1 MSHAISFKNVTG
13 SVANCN
19 FINNSAAQGS
29 AVCFWD
35 VAGNVTNC
43 TFTDNNAASAGALYL
58 CGGIVSD
65 CTFSGNSND
74 LGRGGAI
81 ASFTKVSNIVNC
93 TFTDNSGAQ
102 GGAIAFYDADC
113 NVTGCTFIGN
123 AAIIGTDGG
132 AIWTGGGNVTNCTFI
147 DNSGAQ
153 GGAISFYSYCI
164 VTDCTFLNNTAR
176 GQGSQFADGGAIHL
190 NDGIVTNC
198 NFINNSGEI
207 WGGAISS
214 GHVTVNN
221 CTFTGNTITGDAK
234 NMGGHAI
241 YSNTGGSVTNCVFV
255 DNSAESIKYTIYS
268 AGALY
273 DSLDNNWW
281 GSNKPDWDKLISYD
295 QIPSSYAV
303 LDLSAEPGEIG
314 AGGKSDIITKFIWNG
329 TNTDATNSLPK
340 RHVNLSSKGNLTETE
355 GDVGLI
361 SAFYA
366 NKKDEYEV
374 KAVVD
379 NQELKVNVKVK
390 GSANST
396 DIFVNATS
404 LNLTVG
410 ETGSINA
417 TLNPP
422 EAGNLTVDYDK
433 KIIRIDLDSDGKWIV
448 TALAEGNTNITF
460 SFPGSGQYDPAEN
473 KTVNVTVSL
482 NDARVAVNND
492 TLDLEIGDTF
502 VINATTMP
510 EGLNVTYVQDE
521 SGVYKVDENG
531 VVTALT
537 NGTGSILVKVGGDG
551 VYAENSTT
559 VTVTVSKVPTEIN
572 ITNETV
578 DLKANGEVPT
588 GATLTP
594 ADAGNLTYT
603 SSNSSVAV
611 VENGKIKG
619 IRQGEA
625 NITVSFAGDDKYIA
639 AENKTI
645 AVSVSL
651 ADARVTVNNDTLDLK
666 VGDTFV
672 INATT
677 VPEGL
682 NVTYVG
688 DDSGV
693 YSVDENGVV
702 TALTNG
708 TGSIIVSVGDDEVYA
723 KNTTVVTVTVSLKDA
738 SVSVNN
744 DTLDLKV
751 GDTFVIN
758 ATTVPEGLNV
768 TYVGDDSG
776 VYSVDENGVV
786 TALTNGTG
794 SIIVSVG
801 DDEVYAKNTTVVT
814 VTVSLKDASVSV
826 NNDTL
831 DLKVGD
837 TFVINATTVPEGL
850 NVTYVGD
857 DSGVYSVDENGVVTA
872 LTNGTGSIIVSVG
885 DDEVYAKNT
894 TVVTVTVSLKDA
906 SVTVNNDTL
915 DLKVGETGEFYAVT
929 DPEDLNITVSSSNE
943 SVATVKLVNRV
954 PTVTA
959 VGEGS
964 AVITLTINEK
974 DYVRNSTTVNV
985 GVTKVPTEIRIQ
997 NDTLDMVIG
1006 DIVDP
1011 VVSLMP
1017 SDAGNMSFIVS
1028 DVNVVLV
1035 NGHGFVKAVGV
1046 GNATVTVRFGGNDK
1060 YLPSNATITVTVRDA
1075 LIITAPDVVKYYA
1088 GPERFVVNV
1097 TDGEGNPLS
1106 NKSVTIV
1113 INKVT
1118 YNRTTDEN
1126 GTASIG
1132 LNLHSGTY
1140 NATVTV
1146 DNRTVNSVVTVLT
1159 TVNGTDVVKMYKNDT
1174 QYYAT
1179 FVDSEGKYLADGTVV
1194 KFNINGVMYERKISG
1209 GKGQAKLNINLP
1221 AGKYVITAMNPKT
1234 GEKESN
1240 NIVVLATI
1248 VENRD
1253 ITKYYKNATQ
1263 YTVKVLGADGNPVG
1277 AGKTVTF
1284 NINGVMYKKQTN
1296 ESGIA
1301 QLNINLAPGDYVI
1314 TASYEG
1320 YKVSNNIRVL
1330 PVLSASDLEMKYM
1343 DGSKFKAT
1351 LLDGQGRFYA
1361 EQKIQFNVNGVLY
1374 HKVTDSFGQ
1383 AELIINLLPGE
1394 YIITSSYNGANIAN
1408 KITITG

>member
-1 MSHAISFKNVTG
+1 M
-13 SVANCN
+13 
-19 FINNSAAQGS
+19 
-29 AVCFWD
+29 
-35 VAGNVTNC
+35 TNC

-1097 TDGEGNPLS
+1097 TDSKGTPLS
-1106 NKSVTIV
+1106 NKSVIIV

-1118 YNRTTDEN
+1118 YNRTTDKN
-1126 GTASIG
+1126 GIVSIG

-1351 LLDGQGRFYA
+1351 LLDGQGRLYA

>member
-1 MSHAISFKNVTG
+1 MKIKYLISICLIIVFLMSMAGVSAVEDMNKTDDLGLSLDSNLDDSPEIFNAIDNGMNLKENNNLNKNFKSDSNILALSNEDVLAGNNITPADFTFAAIQTAVDSAG
-13 SVANCN
+13 DGDTISLQEGTYWNNGNGEININKNISIVGIKGLSILDAQKTSTIFSIDASSINITDIIFMN
-19 FINNSAAQGS
+19 GNAGDFSGGAIFFNNEIYNSNINATFINNT
-29 AVCFWD
+29 AVFGGANYFSD
-35 VAGNVTNC
+35 NVFNSTITGTYINNTAVMDGGANHFSGNVFNSTVSGTYTNNKAGDDGGANYFSDGDPFNPSIVSNS
-43 TFTDNNAASAGALYL
+43 TVSGTYTNNNAVDGGGANYFWNVLNSTVSGTYTNNKAGYGGANYFFDEVSNTNITGTYTDNNATEHGGANYFYDD
-58 CGGIVSD
+58 VSG
-65 CTFSGNSND
+65 TNITGTYINNKAEQH
-74 LGRGGAI
+74 GGAI
-81 ASFTKVSNIVNC
+81 YFFNNIGNVKMFTVSGIYINN
-93 TFTDNSGAQ
+93 TAN
-102 GGAIAFYDADC
+102 GGAIIHF
-113 NVTGCTFIGN
+113 NVNDLSPQPLNSTVKH
-123 AAIIGTDGG
+123 AI
-132 AIWTGGGNVTNCTFI
+132 
-147 DNSGAQ
+147 
-153 GGAISFYSYCI
+153 
-164 VTDCTFLNNTAR
+164 FLNNHCEDIFYVSTNVVVATNNWFGNNASNYKEIPKIDNLTMTNWLFLNATANPSTPLIS
-176 GQGSQFADGGAIHL
+176 GSSDVLFKLYSTDG
-190 NDGIVTNC
+190 TNVSDFD
-198 NFINNSGEI
+198 NTQLPVINLTLTSTN
-207 WGGAISS
+207 
-214 GHVTVNN
+214 
-221 CTFTGNTITGDAK
+221 GDMA
-234 NMGGHAI
+234 
-241 YSNTGGSVTNCVFV
+241 SNTTALDNSVKYTATSYGNGSVTAKIEDVQ
-255 DNSAESIKYTIYS
+255 STIY
-268 AGALY
+268 L
-273 DSLDNNWW
+273 NNFY
-281 GSNKPDWDKLISYD
+281 N
-295 QIPSSYAV
+295 V
-303 LDLSAEPGEIG
+303 DLSVSTQNITYLENETLTLTYNNTATGKVNITLKSKNYNKTMQEEINQ
-314 AGGKSDIITKFIWNG
+314 SIIIT
-329 TNTDATNSLPK
+329 DLPI
-340 RHVNLSSKGNLTETE
+340 G
-355 GDVGLI
+355 
-361 SAFYA
+361 
-366 NKKDEYEV
+366 EY
-374 KAVVD
+374 
-379 NQELKVNVKVK
+379 
-390 GSANST
+390 
-396 DIFVNATS
+396 
-404 LNLTVG
+404 
-410 ETGSINA
+410 
-417 TLNPP
+417 
-422 EAGNLTVDYDK
+422 
-433 KIIRIDLDSDGKWIV
+433 
-448 TALAEGNTNITF
+448 
-460 SFPGSGQYDPAEN
+460 
-473 KTVNVTVSL
+473 NVTVEYLGDNLFL
-482 NDARVAVNND
+482 NATAYANFIVGKITTEIITNTTVDLFVGDESEINYTLKPSDAVGDLIFSSND
-492 TLDLEIGDTF
+492 TNIVTVDSLSCIIKAKSEGSATITVNFSGSENYTAS
-502 VINATTMP
+502 NAT
-510 EGLNVTYVQDE
+510 
-521 SGVYKVDENG
+521 
-531 VVTALT
+531 
-537 NGTGSILVKVGGDG
+537 I
-551 VYAENSTT
+551 T
-559 VTVTVSKVPTEIN
+559 VTVTKVPSEIN

-578 DLKANGEVPT
+578 NLKANSEVPT
-588 GATLTP
+588 GATLNP
-594 ADAGNLTYT
+594 EEAGNLTYT
-603 SSNSSVAV
+603 SSNPNVAV
-611 VENGKIKG
+611 VENGMIKG
-619 IRQGEA
+619 IKQGEA
-625 NITVSFAGDDKYIA
+625 NITVSFAGDDKYDA

-651 ADARVTVNNDTLDLK
+651 ADASVKVINDTLDLK

-677 VPEGL
+677 SPEGL
-682 NVTYVG
+682 NVTYVS

-693 YSVDENGVV
+693 YMVDENGVV
-702 TALTNG
+702 TALM
-708 TGSIIVSVGDDEVYA
+708 
-723 KNTTVVTVTVSLKDA
+723 
-738 SVSVNN
+738 
-744 DTLDLKV
+744 
-751 GDTFVIN
+751 
-758 ATTVPEGLNV
+758 
-768 TYVGDDSG
+768 
-776 VYSVDENGVV
+776 
-786 TALTNGTG
+786 
-794 SIIVSVG
+794 
-801 DDEVYAKNTTVVT
+801 
-814 VTVSLKDASVSV
+814 
-826 NNDTL
+826 
-831 DLKVGD
+831 
-837 TFVINATTVPEGL
+837 
-850 NVTYVGD
+850 
-857 DSGVYSVDENGVVTA
+857 
-872 LTNGTGSIIVSVG
+872 NGTGSIIVSVG

-943 SVATVKLVNRV
+943 SVATVKLVNCV

-974 DYVRNSTTVNV
+974 DYVKNSTTVNV

-1017 SDAGNMSFIVS
+1017 SDAGNMSFTVS
-1028 DVNVVLV
+1028 DENIVLV
-1035 NGHGFVKAVGV
+1035 NGHGVVKAVGE

-1075 LIITAPDVVKYYA
+1075 LIVTAPDVVKYYG

-1097 TDGEGNPLS
+1097 TDSKGTPLS

-1126 GTASIG
+1126 GIASIG

-1146 DNRTVNSVVTVLT
+1146 DNKTVNSVVNVLT

-1179 FVDSEGKYLADGTVV
+1179 FIDSEGKYLADGTTVN
-1194 KFNINGVMYERKISG
+1194 FNINGVMYERKISG
-1209 GKGQAKLNINLP
+1209 DKGQAKLNINLP

-1320 YKVSNNIRVL
+1320 YKVSNNIKVL

-1351 LLDGQGRFYA
+1351 LLDGQGRLYA

>member
-1 MSHAISFKNVTG
+1 MKIKYLISICLIIVFLMSMAGVSAVEDMNKTDDLGLSLDSNLDDSPEIFNAIDNGMNLKENNNLNENLESDSNILALSNDDVLAGNNITPADFTFASIQTAVDNASDGDTISLQEGTYLNNGTGEIKINKNISIVGINGLSILDGQKKSAIFSIYASSINITDIIFMNG
-13 SVANCN
+13 NDGAIFFNNTIYNSNINAT
-19 FINNSAAQGS
+19 FINN
-29 AVCFWD
+29 
-35 VAGNVTNC
+35 T
-43 TFTDNNAASAGALYL
+43 ASLY
-58 CGGIVSD
+58 
-65 CTFSGNSND
+65 
-74 LGRGGAI
+74 GGANW
-81 ASFTKVSNIVNC
+81 FNGGV
-93 TFTDNSGAQ
+93 FNST
-102 GGAIAFYDADC
+102 
-113 NVTGCTFIGN
+113 VTGTY
-123 AAIIGTDGG
+123 T
-132 AIWTGGGNVTNCTFI
+132 
-147 DNSGAQ
+147 
-153 GGAISFYSYCI
+153 
-164 VTDCTFLNNTAR
+164 NNTAINC
-176 GQGSQFADGGAIHL
+176 GGANFFSGSVL
-190 NDGIVTNC
+190 NSTVSVIYTN
-198 NFINNSGEI
+198 NKAEQ
-207 WGGAISS
+207 WGGANYFL
-214 GHVTVNN
+214 GD
-221 CTFTGNTITGDAK
+221 TFNPIIVSNSTITGTYINNVAQW
-234 NMGGHAI
+234 GGGAN
-241 YSNTGGSVTNCVFV
+241 YFSSN
-255 DNSAESIKYTIYS
+255 
-268 AGALY
+268 
-273 DSLDNNWW
+273 
-281 GSNKPDWDKLISYD
+281 
-295 QIPSSYAV
+295 V
-303 LDLSAEPGEIG
+303 L
-314 AGGKSDIITKFIWNG
+314 
-329 TNTDATNSLPK
+329 
-340 RHVNLSSKGNLTETE
+340 
-355 GDVGLI
+355 
-361 SAFYA
+361 
-366 NKKDEYEV
+366 
-374 KAVVD
+374 
-379 NQELKVNVKVK
+379 
-390 GSANST
+390 NST
-396 DIFVNATS
+396 VSGTYTNNKANGQDI
-404 LNLTVG
+404 
-410 ETGSINA
+410 
-417 TLNPP
+417 
-422 EAGNLTVDYDK
+422 
-433 KIIRIDLDSDGKWIV
+433 DGGGANYFFADV
-448 TALAEGNTNITF
+448 SNTNITGTYTDNKAEQHGGANYF
-460 SFPGSGQYDPAEN
+460 FEKVSGTNITGTYINNKAEQHGGAIYFFNNIGNDKMFTVSGIYINNTANRAIIYFNVNDLSPQPLNSTVKHAIFLNNHCEDIFYVSTNVVVATNNWFGNNASNYGEIPKIENLTMTNWLFLNATANPSTPLISGSSDVLFKLYSTDGTNVSDFDNTQLPVINLTLTSTKGDMTSNTTALDNSVKYTATSYGNGSVTAKIEDVQSTIYLNNFYNVDLSVSTQNITYLENETLTLTYNNTATGKVNITLKSKNYN
-473 KTVNVTVSL
+473 KTIQEEINQSIIITELPIGEYNVTVEYLGDNLFL
-482 NDARVAVNND
+482 NATAYANFIVEKITTEIITNTTVDLFVGDEYEINYTLKPSDALGDLIFSSND
-492 TLDLEIGDTF
+492 TNIVTVDSLSGIIKAKSKGSATITVNFSGSENYTAS
-502 VINATTMP
+502 NAT
-510 EGLNVTYVQDE
+510 
-521 SGVYKVDENG
+521 
-531 VVTALT
+531 
-537 NGTGSILVKVGGDG
+537 I
-551 VYAENSTT
+551 T
-559 VTVTVSKVPTEIN
+559 VTVTKVPSEIN

-578 DLKANGEVPT
+578 NLKANSEVPT
-588 GATLTP
+588 GATLNP
-594 ADAGNLTYT
+594 EEAGNLTYT

-611 VENGKIKG
+611 VENGMIKG
-619 IRQGEA
+619 IKQGEA
-625 NITVSFAGDDKYIA
+625 NITVSFAGDDKYDA

-651 ADARVTVNNDTLDLK
+651 ADASVKVINDTLDLK
-666 VGDTFV
+666 VDDTFV

-677 VPEGL
+677 SPEGL
-682 NVTYVG
+682 NVTYVS

-693 YSVDENGVV
+693 YRVDENGVV
-702 TALTNG
+702 TALM
-708 TGSIIVSVGDDEVYA
+708 
-723 KNTTVVTVTVSLKDA
+723 
-738 SVSVNN
+738 
-744 DTLDLKV
+744 
-751 GDTFVIN
+751 
-758 ATTVPEGLNV
+758 
-768 TYVGDDSG
+768 
-776 VYSVDENGVV
+776 
-786 TALTNGTG
+786 
-794 SIIVSVG
+794 
-801 DDEVYAKNTTVVT
+801 
-814 VTVSLKDASVSV
+814 
-826 NNDTL
+826 
-831 DLKVGD
+831 
-837 TFVINATTVPEGL
+837 
-850 NVTYVGD
+850 
-857 DSGVYSVDENGVVTA
+857 
-872 LTNGTGSIIVSVG
+872 NGTGSIIVSVG

-915 DLKVGETGEFYAVT
+915 DLKVGESGEFYAVT

-1017 SDAGNMSFIVS
+1017 SDAGNMSFTVS
-1028 DVNVVLV
+1028 DENIVLV
-1035 NGHGFVKAVGV
+1035 NGHGFVKAVGE
-1046 GNATVTVRFGGNDK
+1046 GNATVTVRFAGNDK

-1194 KFNINGVMYERKISG
+1194 KFNINGVMYERKVSG

-1351 LLDGQGRFYA
+1351 LLDGQGRLYA

>member
-1 MSHAISFKNVTG
+1 MKYNKYFMVVLSIFLILFVFIGSASAADANGTDILSANDNNEIISTTIDNNEILTTGNDVSNYSELSREIAVGGQIELQHDYYKYDSGNTINIPNDCFIDGKGAVIDMAGSSIRAFIINGSNVIINNLTIKNVYSEDEGGAFYSEIGGIVTNCNFINNSAGFTGGAISFINVTG

-153 GGAISFYSYCI
+153 GGAISFYGYCI

-190 NDGIVTNC
+190 ADGIVTNC

-214 GHVTVNN
+214 AHVTVNN
-221 CTFTGNTITGDAK
+221 CTFTGNTITGDTK

-281 GSNKPDWDKLISYD
+281 GSNDPDWDELISYD
-295 QIPSSYAV
+295 QIPSIYAV
-303 LDLSAEPGEIG
+303 FKASAEPGEIG

-340 RHVNLSSKGNLTETE
+340 RHVNLSSKGNLTETF

-366 NKKDEYEV
+366 NDEDTYEV

-379 NQELKVNVKVK
+379 NEKRTVEVKVS

-417 TLNPP
+417 TLNPL
-422 EAGNLTVDYDK
+422 EAGILIVDYDK

-448 TALAEGNTNITF
+448 TGLAEGNTNITF
-460 SFPGSGQYDPAEN
+460 SFPGSGQFTPAES

-482 NDARVAVNND
+482 NDARVAVNNN

-510 EGLNVTYVQDE
+510 EGLNVTYVGDD

-603 SSNSSVAV
+603 SSNSGVAI

-651 ADARVTVNNDTLDLK
+651 ADACVTVNNDTLDLK

-677 VPEGL
+677 SPEGL
-682 NVTYVG
+682 DVTYVQ
-688 DDSGV
+688 DESGV

-708 TGSIIVSVGDDEVYA
+708 TGSILVKVGGDGVYA
-723 KNTTVVTVTVSLKDA
+723 ENSTTVTVTVSLKDA
-738 SVSVNN
+738 SVVADRDS
-744 DTLDLKV
+744 LDL
-751 GDTFVIN
+751 
-758 ATTVPEGLNV
+758 L
-768 TYVGDDSG
+768 
-776 VYSVDENGVV
+776 
-786 TALTNGTG
+786 
-794 SIIVSVG
+794 
-801 DDEVYAKNTTVVT
+801 
-814 VTVSLKDASVSV
+814 
-826 NNDTL
+826 
-831 DLKVGD
+831 
-837 TFVINATTVPEGL
+837 
-850 NVTYVGD
+850 
-857 DSGVYSVDENGVVTA
+857 
-872 LTNGTGSIIVSVG
+872 
-885 DDEVYAKNT
+885 
-894 TVVTVTVSLKDA
+894 
-906 SVTVNNDTL
+906 
-915 DLKVGETGEFYAVT
+915 VGETGKFYAST
-929 DPEDLNITVSSSNE
+929 DPEDLDITVSSSNE

-974 DYVRNSTTVNV
+974 DYVKNSTTVNV
-985 GVTKVPTEIRIQ
+985 KVVKIPTEILIQ
-997 NDTLDMVIG
+997 NDTLDMIVG

-1028 DVNVVLV
+1028 DVSVILV
-1035 NGHGFVKAVGV
+1035 NGHGFVKAVGE

-1075 LIITAPDVVKYYA
+1075 LIVTALDVVKYYG

-1126 GTASIG
+1126 
-1132 LNLHSGTY
+1132 
-1140 NATVTV
+1140 V
-1146 DNRTVNSVVTVLT
+1146 DNKTVNSVVTVLT

-1179 FVDSEGKYLADGTVV
+1179 FIDSEGKYLADGTTV
-1194 KFNINGVMYERKISG
+1194 KFNINGVMYERKVSG

-1284 NINGVMYKKQTN
+1284 NINGV
-1296 ESGIA
+1296 
-1301 QLNINLAPGDYVI
+1301 
-1314 TASYEG
+1314 
-1320 YKVSNNIRVL
+1320 
-1330 PVLSASDLEMKYM
+1330 
-1343 DGSKFKAT
+1343 
-1351 LLDGQGRFYA
+1351 
-1361 EQKIQFNVNGVLY
+1361 
-1374 HKVTDSFGQ
+1374 
-1383 AELIINLLPGE
+1383 
-1394 YIITSSYNGANIAN
+1394 
-1408 KITITG
+1408 

>member
-1 MSHAISFKNVTG
+1 MVVLSIFLILFVFIGSASAADANGTDILSANDNNEIISTTIDNNEILTTGNDVSNYSELSSEIAVGGQIELQHDYYKYDSGNTINIPNDSSIDGKGAVIDMAGSSIRAFIINGSNVIINNLTIKNVNSEDEGGAIYSETGGIVTNCNFINNSAGFTGGAISFKNVTG

-19 FINNSAAQGS
+19 FIENNAAQGS

-43 TFTDNNAASAGALYL
+43 TFTDNRAIAGAVYL

-65 CTFSGNSND
+65 CTFTGNSAG
-74 LGRGGAI
+74 LGNGGAITSHTNVSNIVNCTFTDNYGSQGGAI
-81 ASFTKVSNIVNC
+81 AFYEVDCNVTDCTFIGNAAINGNEGGAIWTGGGGNVTNC

-102 GGAIAFYDADC
+102 GGAISF
-113 NVTGCTFIGN
+113 
-123 AAIIGTDGG
+123 
-132 AIWTGGGNVTNCTFI
+132 
-147 DNSGAQ
+147 SG
-153 GGAISFYSYCI
+153 YCI
-164 VTDCTFLNNTAR
+164 VTDCNFLNNTAS
-176 GQGSQFADGGAIHL
+176 GFGGAISL
-190 NDGIVTNC
+190 TDGIVTNS

-214 GHVTVNN
+214 SHVSVNN
-221 CTFTGNTITGDAK
+221 CTFTGNTITGDAE

-255 DNSAESIKYTIYS
+255 DNSAESIPFAIYS

-273 DSLDNNWW
+273 DNLDNNWW
-281 GSNKPDWDKLISYD
+281 GSNDPDWDELISYD

-303 LDLSAEPGEIG
+303 LNLSAEPGEIG
-314 AGGKSDIITKFIWNG
+314 AGGKSNIITKFIWNG

-340 RHVNLSSKGNLTETE
+340 RHVNLSSKGNLTETF

-366 NKKDEYEV
+366 NDEDTYKV
-374 KAVVD
+374 TAVVD
-379 NQELKVNVKVK
+379 NEKLTVKVK
-390 GSANST
+390 VSGSANST
-396 DIFVNATS
+396 NITVNTDS

-422 EAGNLTVDYDK
+422 EAGNLTVNYDK
-433 KIIRIDLDSDGKWIV
+433 KIIDLKLDSDGKWIV
-448 TALAEGNTNITF
+448 TGVAEGNTIITF
-460 SFPGSGQYDPAEN
+460 SFLGSGQFTPAES

-482 NDARVAVNND
+482 NDASVTVNND

-510 EGLNVTYVQDE
+510 EGLDVIYVPDE
-521 SGVYKVDENG
+521 SGVYSVDENG

-603 SSNSSVAV
+603 SSNSSVAI

-619 IRQGEA
+619 IGQGVA

-677 VPEGL
+677 SPEGL
-682 NVTYVG
+682 DVTYVP
-688 DDSGV
+688 DESGV

-708 TGSIIVSVGDDEVYA
+708 TGSILVKVGGDGVHAE
-723 KNTTVVTVTVSLKDA
+723 NSTVVTVTVSLKDA
-738 SVSVNN
+738 SVVADPDS
-744 DTLDLKV
+744 LDL
-751 GDTFVIN
+751 
-758 ATTVPEGLNV
+758 L
-768 TYVGDDSG
+768 
-776 VYSVDENGVV
+776 
-786 TALTNGTG
+786 
-794 SIIVSVG
+794 
-801 DDEVYAKNTTVVT
+801 
-814 VTVSLKDASVSV
+814 
-826 NNDTL
+826 
-831 DLKVGD
+831 
-837 TFVINATTVPEGL
+837 
-850 NVTYVGD
+850 
-857 DSGVYSVDENGVVTA
+857 
-872 LTNGTGSIIVSVG
+872 
-885 DDEVYAKNT
+885 
-894 TVVTVTVSLKDA
+894 
-906 SVTVNNDTL
+906 
-915 DLKVGETGEFYAVT
+915 VGETGKFYTVT
-929 DPEDLNITVSSSNE
+929 DPEDLDIEVSSSNE
-943 SVATVKLVNRV
+943 SVATVKLINRV

-964 AVITLTINEK
+964 AVITVSINER
-974 DYVRNSTTVNV
+974 DYVKNSTTVNV
-985 GVTKVPTEIRIQ
+985 KVVKIPTEILIQ
-997 NDTLDMVIG
+997 NHTLDMIIG
-1006 DIVDP
+1006 DVVDP

-1017 SDAGNMSFIVS
+1017 SDAGNITFISNDLRVAS
-1028 DVNVVLV
+1028 VDNKGIVT
-1035 NGHGFVKAVGV
+1035 AVDE
-1046 GNATVTVRFGGNDK
+1046 GNATVTVSFAGNEK
-1060 YLPSNATITVTVRDA
+1060 YLPSNATITVSVKNT
-1075 LIITAPDVVKYYA
+1075 LIITAPDVVKYY
-1088 GPERFVVNV
+1088 GGSERFVVNV
-1097 TDGEGNPLS
+1097 TDSKGTPLS

-1126 GTASIG
+1126 GIASIG

-1146 DNRTVNSVVTVLT
+1146 DNKTVNSVVTVLT

-1179 FVDSEGKYLADGTVV
+1179 FIDSEGKYLADGTTV
-1194 KFNINGVMYERKISG
+1194 KFNINGVMYERKVSG
-1209 GKGQAKLNINLP
+1209 DKGQAKLNINLP

-1320 YKVSNNIRVL
+1320 YKVSNNIKVL

-1351 LLDGQGRFYA
+1351 LLDGQGRLYA

>member
-1 MSHAISFKNVTG
+1 MKYNKYFMVVLSIFLILFVFIGSASAADANGTDILSANDNNEIISTTIDNNEILTTGNDVSNYSELSKEITVGGQIELQHDYYKYDSGNTINIPNDSSIDGKGAVIDMAGSSIRAFIINGSNVIINNLTIKNVL
-13 SVANCN
+13 
-19 FINNSAAQGS
+19 
-29 AVCFWD
+29 
-35 VAGNVTNC
+35 
-43 TFTDNNAASAGALYL
+43 FTYL
-58 CGGIVSD
+58 
-65 CTFSGNSND
+65 N
-74 LGRGGAI
+74 GGAI
-81 ASFTKVSNIVNC
+81 YSE
-93 TFTDNSGAQ
+93 
-102 GGAIAFYDADC
+102 
-113 NVTGCTFIGN
+113 TG
-123 AAIIGTDGG
+123 
-132 AIWTGGGNVTNCTFI
+132 
-147 DNSGAQ
+147 
-153 GGAISFYSYCI
+153 
-164 VTDCTFLNNTAR
+164 
-176 GQGSQFADGGAIHL
+176 
-190 NDGIVTNC
+190 GIVTNC
-198 NFINNSGEI
+198 NFINNSADNGGAIYFKNVAGSVTNCNFINNSAVNDGAISFNDEASNVTNCTFI
-207 WGGAISS
+207 NNSADKAGAIGFYNMDARVSNCTFVNNSAWYSAGGGAIFLSNGGSVDNCIFVNNSVLDENEGDGGAIASGGGSVNNCIFVNNYVIGGGGGAISIYGGSVTNCTFTGNSANTWGGAIDSYYVGVS
-214 GHVTVNN
+214 VTN
-221 CTFTGNTITGDAK
+221 CTFTGNTI
-234 NMGGHAI
+234 
-241 YSNTGGSVTNCVFV
+241 SNTFENAGGYAIFSNGGSVTNCAFV
-255 DNSAESIKYTIYS
+255 NNSAKSGKYDIYS
-268 AGALY
+268 SFPY

-281 GSNKPDWDKLISYD
+281 GSNEPDWDKLIHVDGYELTP
-295 QIPSSYAV
+295 PSSYAV
-303 LDLSAEPGEIG
+303 LNVSAEPGEIG
-314 AGGKSDIITKFIWNG
+314 AGGKSDIITKFIWND
-329 TNTDATNSLPK
+329 TDTDATNLLPK
-340 RHVNLSSKGNLTETE
+340 RHVNLSSEGNLTQTE

-366 NKKDEYEV
+366 NDEDKYEV

-379 NQELKVNVKVK
+379 NQKLEVKVK
-390 GSANST
+390 VSGSANST
-396 DIFVNATS
+396 DIFVNTDS

-422 EAGNLTVDYDK
+422 EAGNLTVNYDE
-433 KIIRIDLDSDGKWIV
+433 KIIDLKLDSDGKWIV
-448 TALAEGNTNITF
+448 TGVAEGNTIITF
-460 SFPGSGQYDPAEN
+460 SFLGSGQFTPAES

-482 NDARVAVNND
+482 NDASVTVNND

-510 EGLNVTYVQDE
+510 EGLDVIYVPDE
-521 SGVYKVDENG
+521 SGVYSVDENG

-603 SSNSSVAV
+603 SSNSSVAI

-619 IRQGEA
+619 IGQGVA

-651 ADARVTVNNDTLDLK
+651 ADACVTVNNDTLDLK

-677 VPEGL
+677 SPEGL
-682 NVTYVG
+682 DVIYVP
-688 DDSGV
+688 DESGV

-708 TGSIIVSVGDDEVYA
+708 TGSILVKVGGDGVHAE
-723 KNTTVVTVTVSLKDA
+723 NSTVVTVTVSLKDA
-738 SVSVNN
+738 SVVADPDS
-744 DTLDLKV
+744 LDL
-751 GDTFVIN
+751 
-758 ATTVPEGLNV
+758 L
-768 TYVGDDSG
+768 
-776 VYSVDENGVV
+776 
-786 TALTNGTG
+786 
-794 SIIVSVG
+794 
-801 DDEVYAKNTTVVT
+801 
-814 VTVSLKDASVSV
+814 
-826 NNDTL
+826 
-831 DLKVGD
+831 
-837 TFVINATTVPEGL
+837 
-850 NVTYVGD
+850 
-857 DSGVYSVDENGVVTA
+857 
-872 LTNGTGSIIVSVG
+872 
-885 DDEVYAKNT
+885 
-894 TVVTVTVSLKDA
+894 
-906 SVTVNNDTL
+906 
-915 DLKVGETGEFYAVT
+915 VGETGKFYAVT
-929 DPEDLNITVSSSNE
+929 DPEDLDIEVSSSNE
-943 SVATVKLVNRV
+943 SVATVKLINRV

-964 AVITLTINEK
+964 AVITVSINER
-974 DYVRNSTTVNV
+974 DYVKNSTTVNV
-985 GVTKVPTEIRIQ
+985 KVVKIPTEILIQ
-997 NDTLDMVIG
+997 NHTLDMIIG
-1006 DIVDP
+1006 DVVDP

-1017 SDAGNMSFIVS
+1017 SDAGNITFISS
-1028 DVNVVLV
+1028 DLRVASVDNKGIVT
-1035 NGHGFVKAVGV
+1035 AVDE
-1046 GNATVTVRFGGNDK
+1046 GNATVTVSFAGNEK
-1060 YLPSNATITVTVRDA
+1060 YLPSNATITVSVRDA
-1075 LIITAPDVVKYYA
+1075 LIVTAPDVVKYYG

-1097 TDGEGNPLS
+1097 TDSKGTPLS

-1126 GTASIG
+1126 GIASIG

-1146 DNRTVNSVVTVLT
+1146 DNKTVNSVVNVLT

-1179 FVDSEGKYLADGTVV
+1179 FIDSEGNYLADGTVV

-1320 YKVSNNIRVL
+1320 YKVSNNIKVL
-1330 PVLSASDLEMKYM
+1330 PVLSASDL
-1343 DGSKFKAT
+1343 
-1351 LLDGQGRFYA
+1351 
-1361 EQKIQFNVNGVLY
+1361 
-1374 HKVTDSFGQ
+1374 
-1383 AELIINLLPGE
+1383 
-1394 YIITSSYNGANIAN
+1394 
-1408 KITITG
+1408 

>member
-915 DLKVGETGEFYAVT
+915 DLKVGESGEFYAVT

-1075 LIITAPDVVKYYA
+1075 LIITAPDVVKYYS

-1097 TDGEGNPLS
+1097 TDSKGTPLS
-1106 NKSVTIV
+1106 NKSVIIV

-1118 YNRTTDEN
+1118 YNRTTDKN
-1126 GTASIG
+1126 GIVSIG

-1351 LLDGQGRFYA
+1351 LLDGQGRLYA

>member
-1 MSHAISFKNVTG
+1 MKIKYLISICLIIVFLMSMAGVSAVEDMNKTDDLGLSLDSNLDDSPEIFNAIDNGMNLKENNNLNKNFKSDSNILSLSNDDVLAGKNITP
-13 SVANCN
+13 ANFTFAAIQTAVDNASDGDTISLQQGTYLNNGNGKININRNISIVGINGLSILDGEKKSAIFSIDANSINITDIIFMNGKDEGGCGGAIFFN
-19 FINNSAAQGS
+19 NEIYNSNINATFINNTAMYGGANYFKDNVFNSTIGGTYTNNTVINDGGANHFSGSVFNSTVSGTYTNNKAEQWGGANYFSGDPSNSIIVSNSTITGTYTNNVAQWDGG
-29 AVCFWD
+29 ANYFW
-35 VAGNVTNC
+35 NVLNSTVSGTYTDNKANEDGGANYFYNNVSNTNI
-43 TFTDNNAASAGALYL
+43 TGTYTDNNATEHGGANYFYDD
-58 CGGIVSD
+58 VSG
-65 CTFSGNSND
+65 TNITGTYINNKAEKH
-74 LGRGGAI
+74 GGAI
-81 ASFTKVSNIVNC
+81 YFFNNVGNDKMFTVSGIYINN
-93 TFTDNSGAQ
+93 TAN
-102 GGAIAFYDADC
+102 GAIIHF
-113 NVTGCTFIGN
+113 NVNDLSPQPLNSTVKH
-123 AAIIGTDGG
+123 AI
-132 AIWTGGGNVTNCTFI
+132 
-147 DNSGAQ
+147 
-153 GGAISFYSYCI
+153 
-164 VTDCTFLNNTAR
+164 FLNNNCEDIFYVSTNVVVATNNWFGNNASNYKEIPKIDNLTMTNWLFLNATANPSTPLIS
-176 GQGSQFADGGAIHL
+176 GSSDVLFKLYSTDG
-190 NDGIVTNC
+190 TNVSDFD
-198 NFINNSGEI
+198 NTQLPVINLTLTSTN
-207 WGGAISS
+207 
-214 GHVTVNN
+214 
-221 CTFTGNTITGDAK
+221 GDMA
-234 NMGGHAI
+234 
-241 YSNTGGSVTNCVFV
+241 SNTTALDNSVKYTATSYGNGSVTAKIEDVQ
-255 DNSAESIKYTIYS
+255 STIYLNNFYNVDFS
-268 AGALY
+268 VSTQNITYLENETLTLTYNNTATGKVNITLKSKNYNKTMQEEINQSIIITELPIGEYNVTVEYLGDNLFLNATAYANFIVGKITTEIITNTTVDLFVGDESEINY
-273 DSLDNNWW
+273 TLKPSDAVGDLIFSSNDTNIVTVDSLS
-281 GSNKPDWDKLISYD
+281 GIIK
-295 QIPSSYAV
+295 A
-303 LDLSAEPGEIG
+303 
-314 AGGKSDIITKFIWNG
+314 KS
-329 TNTDATNSLPK
+329 
-340 RHVNLSSKGNLTETE
+340 
-355 GDVGLI
+355 
-361 SAFYA
+361 
-366 NKKDEYEV
+366 
-374 KAVVD
+374 
-379 NQELKVNVKVK
+379 K
-390 GSANST
+390 GSATITVNFSGSENYT
-396 DIFVNATS
+396 ASNAT
-404 LNLTVG
+404 
-410 ETGSINA
+410 I
-417 TLNPP
+417 
-422 EAGNLTVDYDK
+422 
-433 KIIRIDLDSDGKWIV
+433 
-448 TALAEGNTNITF
+448 
-460 SFPGSGQYDPAEN
+460 
-473 KTVNVTVSL
+473 
-482 NDARVAVNND
+482 
-492 TLDLEIGDTF
+492 
-502 VINATTMP
+502 
-510 EGLNVTYVQDE
+510 
-521 SGVYKVDENG
+521 
-531 VVTALT
+531 
-537 NGTGSILVKVGGDG
+537 
-551 VYAENSTT
+551 T
-559 VTVTVSKVPTEIN
+559 VTVTKVPSEIN

-578 DLKANGEVPT
+578 NLKANGEVPT
-588 GATLTP
+588 GATLNP
-594 ADAGNLTYT
+594 EEAGNLTYT
-603 SSNSSVAV
+603 SSNPNVAV
-611 VENGKIKG
+611 VENGMIKG
-619 IRQGEA
+619 IKQGEA
-625 NITVSFAGDDKYIA
+625 NITVSFAGDDKYDA

-651 ADARVTVNNDTLDLK
+651 ADASVTVNNDTLDLK

-677 VPEGL
+677 SPEGL
-682 NVTYVG
+682 NVTYVS

-693 YSVDENGVV
+693 YRVDKNGVV
-702 TALTNG
+702 TALM
-708 TGSIIVSVGDDEVYA
+708 
-723 KNTTVVTVTVSLKDA
+723 
-738 SVSVNN
+738 
-744 DTLDLKV
+744 
-751 GDTFVIN
+751 
-758 ATTVPEGLNV
+758 
-768 TYVGDDSG
+768 
-776 VYSVDENGVV
+776 
-786 TALTNGTG
+786 
-794 SIIVSVG
+794 
-801 DDEVYAKNTTVVT
+801 
-814 VTVSLKDASVSV
+814 
-826 NNDTL
+826 
-831 DLKVGD
+831 
-837 TFVINATTVPEGL
+837 
-850 NVTYVGD
+850 
-857 DSGVYSVDENGVVTA
+857 
-872 LTNGTGSIIVSVG
+872 NGTGSIIVSVG

-997 NDTLDMVIG
+997 NDTLDMIVG

-1017 SDAGNMSFIVS
+1017 SDAGNMSFTVS
-1028 DVNVVLV
+1028 DENIVLV
-1035 NGHGFVKAVGV
+1035 NGHGVVKAVGE
-1046 GNATVTVRFGGNDK
+1046 GNATVTVRFAGNDK

-1075 LIITAPDVVKYYA
+1075 LIVTAPDVVKYYA

-1146 DNRTVNSVVTVLT
+1146 DNKTVNSVVTVLT

-1179 FVDSEGKYLADGTVV
+1179 FIDSEGKYLADGTTV
-1194 KFNINGVMYERKISG
+1194 KFNINGVMYERKVSG

-1296 ESGIA
+1296 ESSIA

-1314 TASYEG
+1314 TASYEE
-1320 YKVSNNIRVL
+1320 YKVSNNIKVL

-1351 LLDGQGRFYA
+1351 LLDGQGRLYA

>member
-1 MSHAISFKNVTG
+1 MKYNKYFMVVLSIFLILFVFIGSASAADANGTDILSANDNNEIISTTIDNNEILTTGNDVSNYSELSREIAVGGQIELQHDYYKYDFGNTINIPNDSSIDGKGAVIDMAGSSIRAFIINGSNVIINNLTIKNVYSEAEGGAFYSEIGGIVTNCNFINNSAGFTGGAISFINVTG

-43 TFTDNNAASAGALYL
+43 TFTDNNAASASALYL

-65 CTFSGNSND
+65 CTFTGNSNF
-74 LGRGGAI
+74 GRGGAI

-123 AAIIGTDGG
+123 AAIIETDGG
-132 AIWTGGGNVTNCTFI
+132 AIWTNGSSNVTNCTFV
-147 DNSGAQ
+147 NNTAESA
-153 GGAISFYSYCI
+153 GGAISFYDYCI
-164 VTDCTFLNNTAR
+164 VTDCTFLNNTAS
-176 GQGSQFADGGAIHL
+176 GFGGAISL
-190 NDGIVTNC
+190 TDGIVTNS

-214 GHVTVNN
+214 SHVSVNN
-221 CTFTGNTITGDAK
+221 CTFTGNTITGDAE

-255 DNSAESIKYTIYS
+255 DNSAESIPFAIYS

-281 GSNKPDWDKLISYD
+281 GSNDPDWDELISYD

-303 LDLSAEPGEIG
+303 LNLSAEPGEIG
-314 AGGKSDIITKFIWNG
+314 AGGKSNIITKFIWNG

-340 RHVNLSSKGNLTETE
+340 RHVNLSSKGNLTETF

-366 NKKDEYEV
+366 NDEDTYKV
-374 KAVVD
+374 TAVVD
-379 NQELKVNVKVK
+379 NQKLEVKVK
-390 GSANST
+390 VSGSANST
-396 DIFVNATS
+396 DIFVNTNS

-422 EAGNLTVDYDK
+422 EAGNLTFNYDE
-433 KIIRIDLDSDGKWIV
+433 KIIDLKLDSDGKWIV
-448 TALAEGNTNITF
+448 TGLAEGNTNITF
-460 SFPGSGQYDPAEN
+460 SFPGSGQFTPAES

-482 NDARVAVNND
+482 NDARVTVNND

-502 VINATTMP
+502 VINATTSP
-510 EGLNVTYVQDE
+510 EGLDVIYVPDE
-521 SGVYKVDENG
+521 SGVYSVDENG

-603 SSNSSVAV
+603 SSNSSVAI

-619 IRQGEA
+619 IRQGVA

-651 ADARVTVNNDTLDLK
+651 ADACVTVNNDTLDLK

-677 VPEGL
+677 SPEGL
-682 NVTYVG
+682 DVTYVP
-688 DDSGV
+688 DESGV

-708 TGSIIVSVGDDEVYA
+708 TGSILVKVGDDGVHAE
-723 KNTTVVTVTVSLKDA
+723 NSTVVTVTVSLKDA
-738 SVSVNN
+738 SVVANPDS
-744 DTLDLKV
+744 LDL
-751 GDTFVIN
+751 
-758 ATTVPEGLNV
+758 L
-768 TYVGDDSG
+768 
-776 VYSVDENGVV
+776 
-786 TALTNGTG
+786 
-794 SIIVSVG
+794 
-801 DDEVYAKNTTVVT
+801 
-814 VTVSLKDASVSV
+814 
-826 NNDTL
+826 
-831 DLKVGD
+831 
-837 TFVINATTVPEGL
+837 
-850 NVTYVGD
+850 
-857 DSGVYSVDENGVVTA
+857 
-872 LTNGTGSIIVSVG
+872 
-885 DDEVYAKNT
+885 
-894 TVVTVTVSLKDA
+894 
-906 SVTVNNDTL
+906 
-915 DLKVGETGEFYAVT
+915 VGETGKFYAVT
-929 DPEDLNITVSSSNE
+929 DPEDLDIEVSSSNE
-943 SVATVKLVNRV
+943 SVATVKLINRV

-964 AVITLTINEK
+964 AVITVSINER
-974 DYVRNSTTVNV
+974 DYVKNSTTVNV
-985 GVTKVPTEIRIQ
+985 KVVKIPTEILIQ
-997 NDTLDMVIG
+997 NHTLDMIIG
-1006 DIVDP
+1006 DVVDP

-1017 SDAGNMSFIVS
+1017 SDAGNITFISS
-1028 DVNVVLV
+1028 DLRVASVDNKGIVT
-1035 NGHGFVKAVGV
+1035 AVDE
-1046 GNATVTVRFGGNDK
+1046 GNATVTVSFAGNEK
-1060 YLPSNATITVTVRDA
+1060 YLPSNATITVSVRDA
-1075 LIITAPDVVKYYA
+1075 LIVTAPDVVKYYG

-1097 TDGEGNPLS
+1097 TDSKGTPLS

-1126 GTASIG
+1126 GTASFG

-1159 TVNGTDVVKMYKNDT
+1159 TVNGTDVVKMYKNGT

-1179 FVDSEGKYLADGTVV
+1179 FVDSEGKYLADGTTVT
-1194 KFNINGVMYERKISG
+1194 FNINGVMYERKVSG

-1234 GEKESN
+1234 GENATNNVTVLSN
-1240 NIVVLATI
+1240 I
-1248 VENRD
+1248 VENYD
-1253 ITKYYKNATQ
+1253 LIKYYKNASQ
-1263 YTVKVLGADGNPVG
+1263 YSLRLLDDKGNPVG
-1277 AGKTVTF
+1277 AGVSVQF
-1284 NINGVMYKKQTN
+1284 NINGVFYTRTSDANGYVKM
-1296 ESGIA
+1296 
-1301 QLNINLAPGDYVI
+1301 NINLPPGTYII
-1314 TASYEG
+1314 TAE
-1320 YKVSNNIRVL
+1320 YKGLKASNKIT
-1330 PVLSASDLEMKYM
+1330 VLSVLETKDLVMKYG
-1343 DGSKFKAT
+1343 DGSKFEAKI
-1351 LLDGQGRFYA
+1351 LDGQGRPYA
-1361 EQKIQFNVNGVLY
+1361 GQTVKFNINGVFYTKTTGADGIARLN
-1374 HKVTDSFGQ
+1374 
-1383 AELIINLLPGE
+1383 INLLPGQ
-1394 YIITSSYNGANIAN
+1394 YIITSSYNGLNAAN
-1408 KITITG
+1408 KVTISG

>member
-1 MSHAISFKNVTG
+1 MKIKYLISICLIIVFLMSMAGVSAVEDMNKTDDLGLSLDSNLDDSPEIFNAIDNGMNLKENNNLNENLESDSNILALSNDDVLAGNNITPADFTFASIQTAVDNASDGDTISLQEGTYLNNGTGEIKINKNISIVGINGLSILDGQKKSAIFSIYASSINITDIIFMNG
-13 SVANCN
+13 NDGAIFFNNTIYNSNINAT
-19 FINNSAAQGS
+19 FINN
-29 AVCFWD
+29 
-35 VAGNVTNC
+35 T
-43 TFTDNNAASAGALYL
+43 ASLY
-58 CGGIVSD
+58 
-65 CTFSGNSND
+65 
-74 LGRGGAI
+74 GGANW
-81 ASFTKVSNIVNC
+81 FNGGV
-93 TFTDNSGAQ
+93 FNST
-102 GGAIAFYDADC
+102 
-113 NVTGCTFIGN
+113 VTGTY
-123 AAIIGTDGG
+123 T
-132 AIWTGGGNVTNCTFI
+132 
-147 DNSGAQ
+147 
-153 GGAISFYSYCI
+153 
-164 VTDCTFLNNTAR
+164 NNTAINC
-176 GQGSQFADGGAIHL
+176 GGANFFSGSVL
-190 NDGIVTNC
+190 NSTVSVIYTN
-198 NFINNSGEI
+198 NKAEQ
-207 WGGAISS
+207 WGGANYFL
-214 GHVTVNN
+214 GD
-221 CTFTGNTITGDAK
+221 TFNPIIVSNSTITGTYINNVAQW
-234 NMGGHAI
+234 GGGAN
-241 YSNTGGSVTNCVFV
+241 YFSSN
-255 DNSAESIKYTIYS
+255 
-268 AGALY
+268 
-273 DSLDNNWW
+273 
-281 GSNKPDWDKLISYD
+281 
-295 QIPSSYAV
+295 V
-303 LDLSAEPGEIG
+303 L
-314 AGGKSDIITKFIWNG
+314 
-329 TNTDATNSLPK
+329 
-340 RHVNLSSKGNLTETE
+340 
-355 GDVGLI
+355 
-361 SAFYA
+361 
-366 NKKDEYEV
+366 
-374 KAVVD
+374 
-379 NQELKVNVKVK
+379 
-390 GSANST
+390 NST
-396 DIFVNATS
+396 VSGTYTNNKANGQDI
-404 LNLTVG
+404 
-410 ETGSINA
+410 
-417 TLNPP
+417 
-422 EAGNLTVDYDK
+422 
-433 KIIRIDLDSDGKWIV
+433 DGGGANYFFADV
-448 TALAEGNTNITF
+448 SNTNITGTYTDNKAEQHGGANYF
-460 SFPGSGQYDPAEN
+460 FEKVSGTNITGTYINNKAEQHGGAIYFFNNIGNDKMFTVSGIYINNTANRAIIYFNVNDLSPQPLNSTVKHAIFLNNHCEDIFYVSTNVVVATNNWFGNNASNYGEIPKIENLTMTNWLFLNATANPSTPLISGSSDVLFKLYSTDGTNVSDFDNTQLPVINLTLTSTKGDMTSNTTALDNSVKYTATSYGNGSVTAKIEDVQSTIYLNNFYNVDLSVSTQNITYLENETLTLTYNNTATGKVNITLKSKNYN
-473 KTVNVTVSL
+473 KTIQEEINQSIIITELPIGEYNVTVEYLGDNLFL
-482 NDARVAVNND
+482 NATAYANFIVEKITTEIITNTTVDLFVGDEYEINYTLKPSDALGDLIFSSND
-492 TLDLEIGDTF
+492 TNIVTVDSLSGIIKAKSKGSATITVNFSGSENYTAS
-502 VINATTMP
+502 NAT
-510 EGLNVTYVQDE
+510 
-521 SGVYKVDENG
+521 
-531 VVTALT
+531 
-537 NGTGSILVKVGGDG
+537 I
-551 VYAENSTT
+551 T
-559 VTVTVSKVPTEIN
+559 VTVTKVPSEIN

-578 DLKANGEVPT
+578 NLKANSEVPT
-588 GATLTP
+588 GATLNP
-594 ADAGNLTYT
+594 EEAGNLTYT

-611 VENGKIKG
+611 VENGMIKG
-619 IRQGEA
+619 IKQGEA
-625 NITVSFAGDDKYIA
+625 NITVSFAGDDKYDA

-651 ADARVTVNNDTLDLK
+651 ADASVKVINDTLDLK
-666 VGDTFV
+666 VDDTFV

-677 VPEGL
+677 SPEGL
-682 NVTYVG
+682 NVTYVS

-693 YSVDENGVV
+693 YRVDENGVV
-702 TALTNG
+702 TALM
-708 TGSIIVSVGDDEVYA
+708 
-723 KNTTVVTVTVSLKDA
+723 
-738 SVSVNN
+738 
-744 DTLDLKV
+744 
-751 GDTFVIN
+751 
-758 ATTVPEGLNV
+758 
-768 TYVGDDSG
+768 
-776 VYSVDENGVV
+776 
-786 TALTNGTG
+786 
-794 SIIVSVG
+794 
-801 DDEVYAKNTTVVT
+801 
-814 VTVSLKDASVSV
+814 
-826 NNDTL
+826 
-831 DLKVGD
+831 
-837 TFVINATTVPEGL
+837 
-850 NVTYVGD
+850 
-857 DSGVYSVDENGVVTA
+857 
-872 LTNGTGSIIVSVG
+872 NGTGSIIVSVG

-915 DLKVGETGEFYAVT
+915 DLKVGESGEFYAVT

-1017 SDAGNMSFIVS
+1017 SDAGNMSFTVS
-1028 DVNVVLV
+1028 DENIVLV
-1035 NGHGFVKAVGV
+1035 NGHGFVKAVGE
-1046 GNATVTVRFGGNDK
+1046 GNATVTVRFAGNDK

-1075 LIITAPDVVKYYA
+1075 LIITAPDVVKYYS

-1097 TDGEGNPLS
+1097 TDSKGTPLS
-1106 NKSVTIV
+1106 NKSVIIV

-1118 YNRTTDEN
+1118 YNRTTDKN
-1126 GTASIG
+1126 GIVSIG

-1194 KFNINGVMYERKISG
+1194 KFNINGVMYERKVSG

-1351 LLDGQGRFYA
+1351 LLDGQGRLYA

>member
-1 MSHAISFKNVTG
+1 MKYNKYFMVVLSIFLILFVFIGSASAADANGTDILSANDNNEIISTTIDNNEILTTGNDVSNYSELSREIAVGGQIELQHDYYKYDFGNTINIPNDSSIDGKGAVIDMAGSSIRAFIINGSNVIINNLTIKNVYSEAEGGAFYSEIGGIVTNCNFINNSAGFTGGAISFINVTG

-43 TFTDNNAASAGALYL
+43 TFTDNNAASASALYL

-65 CTFSGNSND
+65 CTFTGNSNF
-74 LGRGGAI
+74 GRGGAI

-123 AAIIGTDGG
+123 AAIIETDGG
-132 AIWTGGGNVTNCTFI
+132 AIWTNGSSNVTNCTFV
-147 DNSGAQ
+147 NNTAESA
-153 GGAISFYSYCI
+153 GGAISFYDYCI
-164 VTDCTFLNNTAR
+164 VTDCTFLNNTAS
-176 GQGSQFADGGAIHL
+176 GFGGAISL
-190 NDGIVTNC
+190 TDGIVTNS

-214 GHVTVNN
+214 SHVSVNN
-221 CTFTGNTITGDAK
+221 CTFTGNTITGDAE

-255 DNSAESIKYTIYS
+255 DNSAESIPFAIYS

-281 GSNKPDWDKLISYD
+281 GSNDPDWDELISYD

-303 LDLSAEPGEIG
+303 LNLSAEPGEIG
-314 AGGKSDIITKFIWNG
+314 AGGKSNIITKFIWNG

-340 RHVNLSSKGNLTETE
+340 RHVNLSSKGNLTETF

-366 NKKDEYEV
+366 NDEDTYKV
-374 KAVVD
+374 TAVVD
-379 NQELKVNVKVK
+379 NQKLEVKVK
-390 GSANST
+390 VSGSANST
-396 DIFVNATS
+396 DIFVNTNS

-422 EAGNLTVDYDK
+422 EAGNLTFNYDE
-433 KIIRIDLDSDGKWIV
+433 KIIDLKLDSDGKWIV
-448 TALAEGNTNITF
+448 TGLAEGNTNITF
-460 SFPGSGQYDPAEN
+460 SFPGSGQFTPAES

-482 NDARVAVNND
+482 NDARVTVNND

-502 VINATTMP
+502 VINATTSP
-510 EGLNVTYVQDE
+510 EGLDVIYVPDE
-521 SGVYKVDENG
+521 SGVYSVDENG

-603 SSNSSVAV
+603 SSNSSVAI

-619 IRQGEA
+619 IRQGVA

-651 ADARVTVNNDTLDLK
+651 ADACVTVNNDTLDLK

-677 VPEGL
+677 SPEGL
-682 NVTYVG
+682 DVTYVP
-688 DDSGV
+688 DESGV

-708 TGSIIVSVGDDEVYA
+708 TGSILVKVGDDGVHAE
-723 KNTTVVTVTVSLKDA
+723 NSTVVTVTVSLKDA
-738 SVSVNN
+738 SVVANPDS
-744 DTLDLKV
+744 LDL
-751 GDTFVIN
+751 
-758 ATTVPEGLNV
+758 L
-768 TYVGDDSG
+768 
-776 VYSVDENGVV
+776 
-786 TALTNGTG
+786 
-794 SIIVSVG
+794 
-801 DDEVYAKNTTVVT
+801 
-814 VTVSLKDASVSV
+814 
-826 NNDTL
+826 
-831 DLKVGD
+831 
-837 TFVINATTVPEGL
+837 
-850 NVTYVGD
+850 
-857 DSGVYSVDENGVVTA
+857 
-872 LTNGTGSIIVSVG
+872 
-885 DDEVYAKNT
+885 
-894 TVVTVTVSLKDA
+894 
-906 SVTVNNDTL
+906 
-915 DLKVGETGEFYAVT
+915 VGETGKFYAVT
-929 DPEDLNITVSSSNE
+929 DPEDLDIEVSSSNE
-943 SVATVKLVNRV
+943 SVATVKLINRV

-964 AVITLTINEK
+964 AVITVSINER
-974 DYVRNSTTVNV
+974 DYVKNSTTVNV
-985 GVTKVPTEIRIQ
+985 KVVKIPTEILIQ
-997 NDTLDMVIG
+997 NHTLDMIIG
-1006 DIVDP
+1006 DVVDP

-1017 SDAGNMSFIVS
+1017 SDAGNITFISS
-1028 DVNVVLV
+1028 DLRVASVDNKGIVT
-1035 NGHGFVKAVGV
+1035 AVDE
-1046 GNATVTVRFGGNDK
+1046 GNATVTVSFAGNEK
-1060 YLPSNATITVTVRDA
+1060 YLPSNATITVSVRDA
-1075 LIITAPDVVKYYA
+1075 LIVTAPDVVKYYG

-1097 TDGEGNPLS
+1097 TDSKGTPLS

-1126 GTASIG
+1126 GTASFG

-1159 TVNGTDVVKMYKNDT
+1159 TVNGTDVVKMYKNGT

-1179 FVDSEGKYLADGTVV
+1179 FIDSEGKYLSAGTTV
-1194 KFNINGVMYERKISG
+1194 KFNINGVMYERKVSG

-1234 GEKESN
+1234 REKESN

-1320 YKVSNNIRVL
+1320 YKVSNNIKVL

-1351 LLDGQGRFYA
+1351 LLDGQGRLYA

>member
-1 MSHAISFKNVTG
+1 MKIKYLISICLIIVFLMSMAGVSAVEDMNKTDDLGLSLDSNLDDSPEIFNAIDNGMNLKENNNLNENLESDSNILALSNDDVLAGNNITPADFTFASIQTAVDNASDGDTISLQEGTYLNNGTGEIKINKNISIVGINGLSILDGQKKSAIFSIYASSINITDIIFMNG
-13 SVANCN
+13 NDGAIFFNNTIYNSNINAT
-19 FINNSAAQGS
+19 FINN
-29 AVCFWD
+29 
-35 VAGNVTNC
+35 T
-43 TFTDNNAASAGALYL
+43 ASLY
-58 CGGIVSD
+58 
-65 CTFSGNSND
+65 
-74 LGRGGAI
+74 GGANW
-81 ASFTKVSNIVNC
+81 FNGGV
-93 TFTDNSGAQ
+93 FNST
-102 GGAIAFYDADC
+102 
-113 NVTGCTFIGN
+113 VTGTY
-123 AAIIGTDGG
+123 T
-132 AIWTGGGNVTNCTFI
+132 
-147 DNSGAQ
+147 
-153 GGAISFYSYCI
+153 
-164 VTDCTFLNNTAR
+164 NNTAINC
-176 GQGSQFADGGAIHL
+176 GGANFFSGSVL
-190 NDGIVTNC
+190 NSTVSVIYTN
-198 NFINNSGEI
+198 NKAEQ
-207 WGGAISS
+207 WGGANYFL
-214 GHVTVNN
+214 GD
-221 CTFTGNTITGDAK
+221 TFNPIIVSNSTITGTYINNVAQW
-234 NMGGHAI
+234 GGGAN
-241 YSNTGGSVTNCVFV
+241 YFSSN
-255 DNSAESIKYTIYS
+255 
-268 AGALY
+268 
-273 DSLDNNWW
+273 
-281 GSNKPDWDKLISYD
+281 
-295 QIPSSYAV
+295 V
-303 LDLSAEPGEIG
+303 L
-314 AGGKSDIITKFIWNG
+314 
-329 TNTDATNSLPK
+329 
-340 RHVNLSSKGNLTETE
+340 
-355 GDVGLI
+355 
-361 SAFYA
+361 
-366 NKKDEYEV
+366 
-374 KAVVD
+374 
-379 NQELKVNVKVK
+379 
-390 GSANST
+390 NST
-396 DIFVNATS
+396 VSGTYTNNKANGQDI
-404 LNLTVG
+404 
-410 ETGSINA
+410 
-417 TLNPP
+417 
-422 EAGNLTVDYDK
+422 
-433 KIIRIDLDSDGKWIV
+433 DGGGANYFFADV
-448 TALAEGNTNITF
+448 SNTNITGTYTDNKAEQHGGANYF
-460 SFPGSGQYDPAEN
+460 FEKVSGTNITGTYINNKAEQHGGAIYFFNNIGNDKMFTVSGIYINNTANRAIIYFNVNDLSPQPLNSTVKHAIFLNNHCEDIFYVSTNVVVATNNWFGNNASNYGEIPKIENLTMTNWLFLNATANPSTPLISGSSDVLFKLYSTDGTNVSDFDNTQLPVINLTLTSTKGDMTSNTTALDNSVKYTATSYGNGSVTAKIEDVQSTIYLNNFYNVDLSVSTQNITYLENETLTLTYNNTATGKVNITLKSKNYN
-473 KTVNVTVSL
+473 KTIQEEINQSIIITELPIGEYNVTVEYLGDNLFL
-482 NDARVAVNND
+482 NATAYANFIVEKITTEIITNTTVDLFVGDEYEINYTLKPSDALGDLIFSSND
-492 TLDLEIGDTF
+492 TNIVTVDSLSGIIKAKSKGSATITVNFSGSENYTAS
-502 VINATTMP
+502 NAT
-510 EGLNVTYVQDE
+510 
-521 SGVYKVDENG
+521 
-531 VVTALT
+531 
-537 NGTGSILVKVGGDG
+537 I
-551 VYAENSTT
+551 T
-559 VTVTVSKVPTEIN
+559 VTVTKVPSEIN

-578 DLKANGEVPT
+578 NLKANSEVPT
-588 GATLTP
+588 GATLNP
-594 ADAGNLTYT
+594 EEAGNLTYT

-611 VENGKIKG
+611 VENGMIKG
-619 IRQGEA
+619 IKQGEA
-625 NITVSFAGDDKYIA
+625 NITVSFAGDDKYDA

-651 ADARVTVNNDTLDLK
+651 ADASVKVINDTLDLK

-677 VPEGL
+677 L
-682 NVTYVG
+682 
-688 DDSGV
+688 
-693 YSVDENGVV
+693 
-702 TALTNG
+702 
-708 TGSIIVSVGDDEVYA
+708 
-723 KNTTVVTVTVSLKDA
+723 
-738 SVSVNN
+738 
-744 DTLDLKV
+744 
-751 GDTFVIN
+751 
-758 ATTVPEGLNV
+758 
-768 TYVGDDSG
+768 
-776 VYSVDENGVV
+776 
-786 TALTNGTG
+786 
-794 SIIVSVG
+794 
-801 DDEVYAKNTTVVT
+801 
-814 VTVSLKDASVSV
+814 
-826 NNDTL
+826 
-831 DLKVGD
+831 
-837 TFVINATTVPEGL
+837 PEGL

-1017 SDAGNMSFIVS
+1017 SDAGNMSFTVS
-1028 DVNVVLV
+1028 DENIVLV
-1035 NGHGFVKAVGV
+1035 NGHGFVKAVGE
-1046 GNATVTVRFGGNDK
+1046 GNATVTVRFAGNDK

-1194 KFNINGVMYERKISG
+1194 KFNINGVMYERKVSG